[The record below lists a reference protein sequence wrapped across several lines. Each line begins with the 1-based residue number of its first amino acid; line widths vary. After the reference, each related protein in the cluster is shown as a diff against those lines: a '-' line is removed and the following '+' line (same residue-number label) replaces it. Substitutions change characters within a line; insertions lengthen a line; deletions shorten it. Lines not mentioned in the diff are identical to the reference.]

1 MALYVKM
8 VNLHSY
14 AFAGTKMEN
23 AKLGSPSSLLCALPD
38 HSVCNRRS
46 VLSQSPGPILT
57 NIFRDR
63 NPSIYF
69 AQVPA
74 SA

>member
-38 HSVCNRRS
+38 HSVCAACTR
-46 VLSQSPGPILT
+46 VC
-57 NIFRDR
+57 
-63 NPSIYF
+63 NPDDS
-69 AQVPA
+69 A
-74 SA
+74 SSTSTRGC